1 MENKFERRLWG
12 LVLALFFLGSACTAR
27 PWHHDAGEYVVVQ
40 PGPGESLEKVAADF
54 GGGAAGLPAVEAL
67 NPPGLTP
74 ANTPLL
80 VPTTPAYDLGIR
92 SDGYQTV
99 PVLTYRWLDGEHSE
113 SVEKRLQSDLLQLK
127 SMGASLLTPEA
138 FLGFIRMERSV
149 SRGAVLL
156 AFEVTHA
163 EGFRDFLSEAEHT
176 ELPGLLFL
184 DPSQVG
190 EAGQLTWEEVVQ
202 LAQGGLEP
210 ALLPAE
216 ARGLSAPAPKE
227 SLVGYTRRVKEAV
240 TSSHKRLVSH
250 TGQPVRF
257 AAYPDGTGNS
267 VLASVM
273 VSLGTKGIFVFGEG
287 GNPFFC
293 DNLSIVRMDAGARGA
308 EEPLDR
314 YLDTFRKARLAW

>member
-1 MENKFERRLWG
+1 MEIKSERRLWVV
-12 LVLALFFLGSACTAR
+12 LLALFFLGSACTAR

-54 GGGAAGLPAVEAL
+54 GGGDAGLPAVKAL

-92 SDGYQTV
+92 SDGYQAV
-99 PVLTYRWLDGEHSE
+99 PVLTYRWIDGEHSE
-113 SVEKRLQSDLLQLK
+113 AVGKHLQDDLLQLK
-127 SMGASLLTPEA
+127 TMGAALLTPEA

-149 SRGAVLL
+149 SKGAVLL
-156 AFEVTHA
+156 AFEVRDA
-163 EGFRDFLSEAEHT
+163 EGFRDFLEKVGHMKLT
-176 ELPGLLFL
+176 GLLFL
-184 DPSQVG
+184 DPSEVG
-190 EAGQLTWEEVVQ
+190 APGQLTWEEVAQ

-216 ARGLSAPAPKE
+216 ARGLSSPAPKE
-227 SLVGYTRRVKEAV
+227 SLVGYTRRVKKSIT
-240 TSSHKRLVSH
+240 TSHERLESH

-273 VSLGTKGIFVFGEG
+273 VSLGTKGIFVLGDG

-293 DNLSIVRMDAGARGA
+293 DNLSIVRMDVGGRGA
-308 EEPLDR
+308 EEPLEPF
-314 YLDTFRKARLAW
+314 LDTFREARLAW